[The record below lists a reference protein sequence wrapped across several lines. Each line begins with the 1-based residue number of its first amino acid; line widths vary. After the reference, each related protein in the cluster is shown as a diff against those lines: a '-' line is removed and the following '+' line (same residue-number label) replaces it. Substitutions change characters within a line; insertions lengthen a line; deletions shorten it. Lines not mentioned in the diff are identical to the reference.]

1 MEYEKKIIDRLSELI
16 ALGEKVLGTQRS
28 TDVIGGDDYVDAQLS
43 YQWATSS
50 QNLLAKVF
58 GKSSEHYQNFSKEVD
73 SYMSYSP
80 AYRSVGILKAAKDDF
95 ENGYLFDVKQV
106 VEADV
111 FDDFISQAE
120 ALFDSGYY
128 QASAVIAGAVLEDG
142 LRKLCDNNEIELPDK
157 PKLDYMNS
165 QLAKAGIYKKL
176 TQKKITA
183 LADIRNNAAHGN
195 WDEFTKDDVS
205 DAIKWIHSFME
216 SHYA

>member
-1 MEYEKKIIDRLSELI
+1 MEYEEKIIQRLDELI
-16 ALGEKVLGTQRS
+16 GLGEDVSQTQRS
-28 TDVIGGDDYVDAQLS
+28 TSVIGGDDYVDAQLS

-58 GKSSEHYQNFSKEVD
+58 GKESEHYKNFSKELD

-106 VEADV
+106 IEADV
-111 FDDFISQAE
+111 FDDFISQAT

-142 LRKLCDNNEIELPDK
+142 LRKLCENIEIELPDK
-157 PKLDYMNS
+157 PKLDFMNS

-183 LADIRNNAAHGN
+183 LADIRNNAAHGK

-205 DAIKWIHSFME
+205 DAIKWIQSFME
-216 SHYA
+216 SNYA